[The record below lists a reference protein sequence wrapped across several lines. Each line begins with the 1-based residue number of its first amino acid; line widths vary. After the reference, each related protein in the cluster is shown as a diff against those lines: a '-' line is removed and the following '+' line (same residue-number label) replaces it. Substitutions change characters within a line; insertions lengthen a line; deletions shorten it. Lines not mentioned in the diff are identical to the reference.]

1 MSCCSKQA
9 KSEGGK
15 RHGGMKTMLFGML
28 VGLVLGLMFAPKP
41 GPETLSTISDKI
53 IRKLPV

>member
-1 MSCCSKQA
+1 
-9 KSEGGK
+9 
-15 RHGGMKTMLFGML
+15 MKTMLFGML

-41 GPETLSTISDKI
+41 GSETLDALSDKI

>member
-1 MSCCSKQA
+1 MSCCSRHKA
-9 KSEGGK
+9 GGSGK
-15 RHGGMKTMLFGML
+15 HKGGMKPMLFGML

-41 GPETLSTISDKI
+41 GSETLDALSDKI

>member
-1 MSCCSKQA
+1 
-9 KSEGGK
+9 
-15 RHGGMKTMLFGML
+15 MKTMLFGML

-41 GPETLSTISDKI
+41 GPETLNTISDKI

>member
-1 MSCCSKQA
+1 MSCCSRHA
-9 KSEGGK
+9 SGGGGK
-15 RHGGMKTMLFGML
+15 HRGGMKTMLFGML

-41 GPETLSTISDKI
+41 GTETLNAISDKI